1 MICLLVSEVGLVP
14 VLVDGRFSILA
25 VEVATADG
33 HSLVAL
39 ELLLGGLPV
48 HQLVLAVVA
57 DASASQAASP
67 LIGANSAHRHIDA
80 HARPVSR
87 QLILVLHYQLGVP
100 FPRRHLEA
108 PLLDVLHVL
117 HILDVLD
124 VLLSLLLRISLSS
137 GRTYV
142 GDWAHVVAGWDLIR
156 HEDGAVLC
164 QSWHLIAFVG

>member
-1 MICLLVSEVGLVP
+1 MICLLVSEVRLVP
-14 VLVDGRFSILA
+14 VLVDGRFSILT

-67 LIGANSAHRHIDA
+67 LIGPNTTHRHIDA
-80 HARPVSR
+80 HARPIGR
-87 QLILVLHYQLGVP
+87 QFILILHYQLGVP

-108 PLLDVLHVL
+108 SLLDVLHVL

-124 VLLSLLLRISLSS
+124 VLLGLLLRISLSS
-137 GRTYV
+137 WRTNV
-142 GDWAHVVAGWDLIR
+142 RNRAHVVARRDLIR
-156 HEDGAVLC
+156 HENGAILG